1 MCLINQQFK
10 NKQNNA
16 HIKDSKC
23 VSLYFAAEQL
33 NILVN
38 ISLLGSSA
46 RCVDRKTSNV
56 QFRDVLKLFY
66 VMIWNR
72 KACNPHNYVS
82 L

>member
-46 RCVDRKTSNV
+46 RCSIQRCFEALLCDDLEQK
-56 QFRDVLKLFY
+56 
-66 VMIWNR
+66 
-72 KACNPHNYVS
+72 S